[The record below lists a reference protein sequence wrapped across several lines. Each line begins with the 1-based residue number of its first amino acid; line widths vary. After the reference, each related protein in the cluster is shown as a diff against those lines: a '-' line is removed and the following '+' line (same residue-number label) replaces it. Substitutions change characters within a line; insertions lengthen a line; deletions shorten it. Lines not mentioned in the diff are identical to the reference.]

1 MHISTILT
9 FTTSLA
15 LTTSAFPTF
24 KRQTPP
30 TYILTLKGADTE
42 AFYTLAVP
50 ADNTFHPT
58 NNALSISS
66 VSSSNVN
73 VATDCTLQTV
83 DYPPA
88 LVQISGSE
96 WNVGPPQTVTAVK
109 CWVDGGNGGGEEDE
123 SVHVEFQG
131 ADPSE
136 GAKYGVDVVTDGRVV
151 PTSKYTFLDD
161 GDDGVLEGRWLTSV
175 IR

>member
-1 MHISTILT
+1 MQFSTIFAVT
-9 FTTSLA
+9 SSLA

-30 TYILTLKGADTE
+30 TYILTLKGAAD

-58 NNALSISS
+58 NNVLSISS

-73 VATDCTLQTV
+73 VASYCTLQTV

-88 LVQISGSE
+88 LVQISGGE
-96 WNVGPPQTVTAVK
+96 WNVGPPQSVTAVK
-109 CWVDGGNGGGEEDE
+109 CWVDGGNGGGDGEK

-151 PTSKYTFLDD
+151 PTSKYIFLDC
-161 GDDGVLEGRWLTSV
+161 GDEVVLEGRWLTRV